1 MLPRRG
7 RSGLCWGAGPLA
19 GALLAGEGMSSAL
32 NSSAVN
38 RSHSREREKCGAW
51 LCRRASEVASATRPC
66 AKKLW
71 GWASSHTESQ
81 DAALNLVHL
90 TYEATGVR
98 RDVPKGPQKEPHDF
112 QQPCCLCRWQGRLL
126 HMAALS
132 KKQVSINHIALFTTS
147 RVSSFGI

>member
-7 RSGLCWGAGPLA
+7 RSGLRWGEGALP

-66 AKKLW
+66 GGKL
-71 GWASSHTESQ
+71 
-81 DAALNLVHL
+81 
-90 TYEATGVR
+90 
-98 RDVPKGPQKEPHDF
+98 KG
-112 QQPCCLCRWQGRLL
+112 
-126 HMAALS
+126 
-132 KKQVSINHIALFTTS
+132 
-147 RVSSFGI
+147 